1 MRGGL
6 WSYHC
11 NSENWPT
18 ARGERRGGAGRG
30 AVSSSSSE
38 KLGASSSVHYTAALQ
53 PAVEQELRGERSL
66 EFA

>member
-1 MRGGL
+1 VNGA
-6 WSYHC
+6 
-11 NSENWPT
+11 
-18 ARGERRGGAGRG
+18 ARRRRGGAGRG

-38 KLGASSSVHYTAALQ
+38 KFGASSSVRYTAALQ